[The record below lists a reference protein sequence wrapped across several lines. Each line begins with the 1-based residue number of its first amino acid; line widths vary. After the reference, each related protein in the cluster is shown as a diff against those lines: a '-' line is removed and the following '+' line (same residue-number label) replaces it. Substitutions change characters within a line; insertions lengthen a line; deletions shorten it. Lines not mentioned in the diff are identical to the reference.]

1 MHNNLLYLNVILIKL
16 KYMIKKNNN
25 KPRSGTRSKC
35 ELRKIYICVYIYIY
49 IYIYINFCF

>member
-1 MHNNLLYLNVILIKL
+1 MHNNLLYLYVILIKL

-35 ELRKIYICVYIYIY
+35 ELRKKKLK
-49 IYIYINFCF
+49 

>member
-25 KPRSGTRSKC
+25 KPRSEIRSK
-35 ELRKIYICVYIYIY
+35 
-49 IYIYINFCF
+49 